1 MNKYIE
7 FTVIAGV
14 FLLLLGAAFAA
25 SSQEAIDFVSK
36 QNNFLTENETAGVYP
51 DVKIRNSGKYFFV
64 VTVLSTDSSLAGF
77 IPVSDAEP
85 MQLPESLVARRELIK
100 TAYVLRYYL
109 QLEKSVGDS
118 TQKSYWLFNAD
129 TAKYFS
135 DLAQDLKNERIDLV
149 TVKSNLEGFPELQ
162 NKTDAL
168 KNQLDEMFPLAED
181 ISAAVLDATYSK
193 ENFVANPDTNKLKD
207 FERKFQTVFDL
218 IESIDSKRSIYL
230 EGEKKSSSDTCSN
243 IVSLDCLRQGIGETT
258 LSIETIRSLNTLANI
273 SQNFQNFSSIASLST
288 RLKERINQIFSKVD
302 SPSFITGLTDDLT
315 TREKRNSAFQVLYG
329 QSDELMKKTGQQTL
343 SNLVDFIL
351 QDDYVFKWIKQ
362 GSVTE
367 MQSNWAKAET
377 FYGNGSFDDAERYAG
392 TAKEDALRV
401 YEGGLEEDGQFDT
414 DLLFTGII
422 LLIIV
427 LIVLFIIKNR
437 KKLFKLIA
445 AKQEQEQEVQIY
457 DFEK

>member
-1 MNKYIE
+1 
-7 FTVIAGV
+7 
-14 FLLLLGAAFAA
+14 
-25 SSQEAIDFVSK
+25 
-36 QNNFLTENETAGVYP
+36 
-51 DVKIRNSGKYFFV
+51 
-64 VTVLSTDSSLAGF
+64 
-77 IPVSDAEP
+77 
-85 MQLPESLVARRELIK
+85 
-100 TAYVLRYYL
+100 
-109 QLEKSVGDS
+109 
-118 TQKSYWLFNAD
+118 
-129 TAKYFS
+129 
-135 DLAQDLKNERIDLV
+135 
-149 TVKSNLEGFPELQ
+149 
-162 NKTDAL
+162 
-168 KNQLDEMFPLAED
+168 
-181 ISAAVLDATYSK
+181 
-193 ENFVANPDTNKLKD
+193 
-207 FERKFQTVFDL
+207 
-218 IESIDSKRSIYL
+218 
-230 EGEKKSSSDTCSN
+230 
-243 IVSLDCLRQGIGETT
+243 LRQGIGETT